1 MARFSMDEVD
11 NYSQENTGSYF
22 TLKDDKDT
30 ARVRFLYESVDDIVG
45 YAVYRVQVGDKERYV
60 NAIRTYNEPIENDPF
75 AMAGYKL
82 HAKLFIPLYNE
93 DTGEVQIWERGKTY
107 FSRLAS
113 MAARYNPLYNEI
125 IEVERNGKKGDMKTE
140 YQFYPIENKP
150 FNINDIEIPNP
161 LGTII
166 LDKTFEEMQ
175 YYVEHGDFPQS
186 SQQVAGQRSDARET
200 RADMPTGRRTPENTG
215 RRAF

>member
-11 NYSQENTGSYF
+11 NYSQSNTGSYF

-30 ARVRFLYESVDDIVG
+30 ARVRFLYKSVDDIVG
-45 YAVYRVQVGDKERYV
+45 YAVYRVQVGDRERYV

-113 MAARYNPLYNEI
+113 MAARYNPLYDEI
-125 IEVERNGKKGDMKTE
+125 VEVERNGKKGDMKTE

-175 YYVEHGDFPQS
+175 YYVEHGQFPES
-186 SQQVAGQRSDARET
+186 SQQVAET
-200 RADMPTGRRTPENTG
+200 RSATPQRNDMPTGRRTPENTG